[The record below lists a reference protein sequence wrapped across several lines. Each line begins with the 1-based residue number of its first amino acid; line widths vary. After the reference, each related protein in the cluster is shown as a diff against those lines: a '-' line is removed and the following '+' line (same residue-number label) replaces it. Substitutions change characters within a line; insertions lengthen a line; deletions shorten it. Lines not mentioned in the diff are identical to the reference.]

1 MLFVDTRHRSQED
14 EIMDDFDMT
23 GEMLRDS
30 LDQIARINRWLGGNP
45 ITVNGVKQLVS
56 NLPKSQPIHLVDLG
70 CGNGDLLR
78 ILARWGRRQGR
89 TFRLTGID
97 GNAYTID
104 YARKLSKDYPEIE
117 YRTEML
123 PSSWL
128 ETADYDIVL
137 CTLFLHHFPTEQL
150 LQLLKVVQQQAKL
163 GIVVNDLQRS
173 ALAYRLFQLITLPV
187 ANPMVIRD
195 GLVSILR
202 GFKRKEMEAWAQ
214 ELAPSDSLIRWRWA
228 FRYQWIIK
236 NNEG

>member
-23 GEMLRDS
+23 GEVLRDS
-30 LDQIARINRWLGGNP
+30 LDQIARINRWLGGNQ
-45 ITVNGVKQLVS
+45 ITVDGVKKLVRG
-56 NLPKSQPIHLVDLG
+56 LPKSKPVHLVDLG

-78 ILARWGRRQGR
+78 ILARWGRRRGY

-104 YARKLSKDYPEIE
+104 YARRLSQDYSEIE
-117 YRTEML
+117 YRSEML

-128 ETADYDIVL
+128 ETAEYDIVL
-137 CTLFLHHFPTEQL
+137 CTLFLHHFSTEQL
-150 LQLLKVVQQQAKL
+150 LHLLKVVRKQAKL
-163 GIVVNDLQRS
+163 GVVVNDLHRS

-187 ANPMVIRD
+187 TNPMVVSD

-202 GFKRKEMEAWAQ
+202 GFKRKELEAWSQ
-214 ELAPSDSLIRWRWA
+214 ELASPDSLIRWRWA

-236 NNEG
+236 KVEG